1 MGEQYIA
8 SIEKLLKRKLG
19 KLILQKM
26 NDPRVNMVTIT
37 KLDVTPDLKECRV
50 GMTVLDRENHDEEVL
65 LDVMQD
71 ARGFLQSEIGRTTD
85 IKNIPQLEFY
95 LDDSIDKSIRINAL
109 IEEAIEE
116 DRNMMEEDGAPDP
129 DDNRTDPFPSG

>member
-1 MGEQYIA
+1 MSERYLA
-8 SIEKLLKRKLG
+8 SVEKLLKRKLG

-37 KLDVTPDLKECRV
+37 KLDVTPDLKEARV
-50 GMTVLDRENHDEEVL
+50 GMTVLDRENHDEEKML
-65 LDVMQD
+65 QVMQD

-109 IEEAIEE
+109 IQEAIEE
-116 DRNMMEEDGAPDP
+116 DRQMMQDEN
-129 DDNRTDPFPSG
+129 DNTAETDSQESG